1 MQDGIVACEPDRYA
15 SGLTFTSKLQIDKSI
30 FKNYTA
36 LVILLNSYVECSA
49 RFLISVWTE
58 PGKPAMSFEA
68 HSKADEPL
76 MSREDEYLEKPLIK
90 EGSCYSSKRVSLRT
104 MILTIVMSSMVVFG
118 LGVAVGKSLPKH
130 ERYRQLL
137 GMQSPSAYL

>member
-1 MQDGIVACEPDRYA
+1 
-15 SGLTFTSKLQIDKSI
+15 
-30 FKNYTA
+30 
-36 LVILLNSYVECSA
+36 
-49 RFLISVWTE
+49 
-58 PGKPAMSFEA
+58 MSFEA

-130 ERYRQLL
+130 ERHRQLL